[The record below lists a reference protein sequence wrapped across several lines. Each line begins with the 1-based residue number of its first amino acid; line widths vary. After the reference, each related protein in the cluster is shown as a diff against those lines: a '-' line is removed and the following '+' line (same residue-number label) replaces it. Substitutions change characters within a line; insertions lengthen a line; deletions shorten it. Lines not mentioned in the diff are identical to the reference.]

1 MTSVPTFIKLFT
13 STEVAQM
20 WLKKGDIRLTDLPSH
35 LQSCFINEVTP
46 RIYELFGIINAW
58 EQPTLTDLQKIW
70 KDVFPE
76 ERNLRLQTTEGIIA
90 LKLV

>member
-1 MTSVPTFIKLFT
+1 MR
-13 STEVAQM
+13 
-20 WLKKGDIRLTDLPSH
+20 LKKGDIRLTDLLSH

-76 ERNLRLQTTEGIIA
+76 ERNLSLQTTEGIVA